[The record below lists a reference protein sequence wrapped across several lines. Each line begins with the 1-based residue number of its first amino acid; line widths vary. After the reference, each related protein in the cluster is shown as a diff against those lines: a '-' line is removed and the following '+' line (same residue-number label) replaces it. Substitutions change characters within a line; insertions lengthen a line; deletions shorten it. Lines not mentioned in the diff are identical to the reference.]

1 MNLIPI
7 ILTYILVGGL
17 ILVIIRQKKKIG
29 RLRAKNA
36 SLEAELALVKT
47 TQLYGPDGR
56 RV

>member
-17 ILVIIRQKKKIG
+17 VLVIIRQETKIG

-36 SLEAELALVKT
+36 SLEAELFKVKAR
-47 TQLYGPDGR
+47 QLYRSDGR
-56 RV
+56 SV